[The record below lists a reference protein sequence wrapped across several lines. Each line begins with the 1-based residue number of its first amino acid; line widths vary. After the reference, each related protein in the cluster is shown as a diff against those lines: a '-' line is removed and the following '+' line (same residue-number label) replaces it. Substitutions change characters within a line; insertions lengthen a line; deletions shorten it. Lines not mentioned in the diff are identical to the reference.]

1 MKNATKTQFQCQRT
15 LECSGTV
22 ANYPLGAL
30 TTSLGQLLPSK
41 WTDPFDQLSDFF
53 SKRETRNPDFSA
65 WFPDFLN
72 IFSLPSSVTHI
83 SNSTCLKSGFISW
96 VTFAWKQF
104 FFSFLIVFKSHTS
117 SICVLILYLC
127 IKYYMCYK
135 TSISETVW
143 RMNSIN

>member
-1 MKNATKTQFQCQRT
+1 MKNAAKTQFQCQRT

-22 ANYPLGAL
+22 AHYPVGAL
-30 TTSLGQLLPSK
+30 AASLGQLLPSK
-41 WTDPFDQLSDFF
+41 WTDPFWSVVWFF
-53 SKRETRNPDFSA
+53 FLRETRNPDFSA

-72 IFSLPSSVTHI
+72 IFSFPSLVTHI

-104 FFSFLIVFKSHTS
+104 FFSFLIVFKSPTS

-127 IKYYMCYK
+127 IKYYMYYK
-135 TSISETVW
+135 TSISETFW